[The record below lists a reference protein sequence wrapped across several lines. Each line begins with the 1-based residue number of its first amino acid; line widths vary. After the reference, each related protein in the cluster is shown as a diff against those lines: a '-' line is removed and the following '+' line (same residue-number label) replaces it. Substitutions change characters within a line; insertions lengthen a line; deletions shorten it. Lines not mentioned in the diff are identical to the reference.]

1 MPTANLASALQAA
14 GQHVQRLTP
23 ATPVAVLEVLQ
34 KEIDKTL
41 RVMERVGSERRRAP
55 PPASVMA
62 AGDPLEEK
70 VAVPRE
76 EKVAVPE
83 VAVPRQ
89 GAVAEAV
96 VEALAAPPEVDRGG
110 ASPTRPQPG
119 PADAQPVASSPKRSA
134 PDDDDSRQPGKLPRI
149 PKYDITKYHCCSCC
163 CSSRFS
169 SPANRGGG
177 AARGGRRRRGP
188 ITSLRPCKEPF
199 KCD

>member
-34 KEIDKTL
+34 KEIDETL
-41 RVMERVGSERRRAP
+41 RAMERVGSERRRAP
-55 PPASVMA
+55 PPALVMA
-62 AGDPLEEK
+62 AGDPF
-70 VAVPRE
+70 E

-83 VAVPRQ
+83 VAVLRQ

-96 VEALAAPPEVDRGG
+96 VAAPPEVDRGG
-110 ASPTRPQPG
+110 ASPRRPQPG

-149 PKYDITKYHCCSCC
+149 PKYDITKYHCCSSC

-169 SPANRGGG
+169 SPASRGGG